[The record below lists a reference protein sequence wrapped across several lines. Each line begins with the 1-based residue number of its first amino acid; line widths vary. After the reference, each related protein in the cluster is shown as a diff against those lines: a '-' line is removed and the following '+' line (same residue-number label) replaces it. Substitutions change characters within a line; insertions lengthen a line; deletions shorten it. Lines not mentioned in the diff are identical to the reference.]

1 MTTIPEYLRK
11 RYNRERI
18 SIYITAITL
27 LMYAIIKIAINIYS
41 GTLFIEMAM
50 GWSQYASVI
59 GPARQNYLAV
69 GVALLRGCSDTWVC
83 IFLTA
88 LKSFLQLLE

>member
-1 MTTIPEYLRK
+1 
-11 RYNRERI
+11 
-18 SIYITAITL
+18 
-27 LMYAIIKIAINIYS
+27 MYAIIKIAINIYS

-69 GVALLRGCSDTWVC
+69 GVALLRGCSDT
-83 IFLTA
+83 
-88 LKSFLQLLE
+88 

>member
-1 MTTIPEYLRK
+1 
-11 RYNRERI
+11 
-18 SIYITAITL
+18 
-27 LMYAIIKIAINIYS
+27 MYAIIKIAINIYS

-69 GVALLRGCSDTWVC
+69 GVAVLRGCSDTLVF

-88 LKSFLQLLE
+88 LKFSLQLLE